1 MSLDKLNFSLFL
13 IIMIKKIQVLWY
25 LNKEDLENYCIDFKE
40 YKSHKLEGYEICD
53 VDEDLIYDLCDIDSD
68 RLEPIGYFKN
78 KKEIE
83 NYVSDFVENNEFEL
97 SLDSPELKAKIA
109 KAIDSVEFSGEDYYI
124 SIGEGIGSDE
134 NRIVSW
140 FDSLKNEYKTLTRE
154 KLWVL
159 AVTGYDPY
167 DLSLTGKTLA
177 HILADILNLNEAS
190 LDNMI
195 PNKGHIT
202 VEEWNEILEKVY
214 KKNKI
219 YLGLNRVV

>member
-1 MSLDKLNFSLFL
+1 MNK
-13 IIMIKKIQVLWY
+13 MIKKVQVLWY

-40 YKSHKLEGYEICD
+40 YKSHKLEGYEIVD
-53 VDEDLIYDLCDIDSD
+53 VDEDLIYDLCDRDPD

-83 NYVSDFVENNEFEL
+83 NFLSDTIVNNEFEL
-97 SLDSPELKAKIA
+97 EIDSPELNDKIRD
-109 KAIDSVEFSGEDYYI
+109 AIDSIEFTGEDYYI
-124 SIGEGIGSDE
+124 SIGSGLGEKD
-134 NRIVSW
+134 NRVASW
-140 FDSLKNEYKTLTRE
+140 FNSLRAEYNSSSKDNI
-154 KLWVL
+154 WVL

-167 DLSLTGKTLA
+167 DLSLTGKTLSFV
-177 HILADILNLNEAS
+177 LADILNLNESS
-190 LDNMI
+190 LEKYI

-202 VEEWNEILEKVY
+202 VEEWNEILDKVY

>member
-1 MSLDKLNFSLFL
+1 MSLDKLLSLIFL
-13 IIMIKKIQVLWY
+13 NIMIKKVQVLWY

-83 NYVSDFVENNEFEL
+83 NYVSDFITNNEFEL
-97 SLDSPELKAKIA
+97 SLDSPELKNKIDN
-109 KAIDSVEFSGEDYYI
+109 AIDSIDFSGEDYYI
-124 SIGEGIGSDE
+124 SVGLGIGSDE
-134 NRIVSW
+134 NKIVSW

-167 DLSLTGKTLA
+167 DLSLTGKTLSF
-177 HILADILNLNEAS
+177 ILADILNLNESS
-190 LDNMI
+190 LDSLI
-195 PNKGHIT
+195 PNKGRIT
-202 VEEWNEILEKVY
+202 PEEWNEILEKVY

>member
-177 HILADILNLNEAS
+177 HIMADILNLNEAS